1 MPNKFA
7 AVGSVALESA
17 EFEFRE
23 LQQHDNLGL
32 RNLGLEVTETLE

>member
-23 LQQHDNLGL
+23 LQQHNLGL
-32 RNLGLEVTETLE
+32 RNLGLGVTETLE